1 MNRRVGIPYIK
12 VRIELSEFFGVVT
25 NRSYDNARL
34 SRFVLGRLLDPMTDR
49 PANSAF
55 VVEQKN
61 WFGVFAYLLDRYQLT
76 PVTLLPSYGSVRLS
90 QMDG

>member
-1 MNRRVGIPYIK
+1 
-12 VRIELSEFFGVVT
+12 
-25 NRSYDNARL
+25 
-34 SRFVLGRLLDPMTDR
+34 MTDR